1 MKNIVVLEKKELEI
15 LKGGETIR
23 LMLPNGESIELGL
36 DGAKRR
42 KYDPSVHSE
51 SAWNGNGS
59 GLSERI
65 MDAFRNRLDAGWHKS
80 GELAKLLDAPT
91 VSEFMRFLAER
102 GRLIKKDNGKNPN
115 GTPAYLYKLSK
126 KGAQV

>member
-65 MDAFRNRLDAGWHKS
+65 MDAFRNKLDAGWHKS
-80 GELAKLLDAPT
+80 GELAKLLGEPA
-91 VSEFMRFLAER
+91 VYSSINGLAKAGKLMAKE
-102 GRLIKKDNGKNPN
+102 NGKNTN